1 MFHWPIPDDHIIYI
15 GGKRSLKSS
24 EDTKELLGLVENS
37 NLCEGLP
44 QDDNTKSV
52 VVDPTWEQGQGL
64 SDFPKSTVSC
74 HSVPKS
80 FCESHF
86 KSSVTFRSLNCE
98 VILDNTSPKQGW
110 CNPCSLA
117 INSLKKAATRK
128 KKVSSIPA
136 KSKASLAA
144 CGPETLVAT
153 AKASRLECKS

>member
-1 MFHWPIPDDHIIYI
+1 MYVFHWPIPDDHIIYI
-15 GGKRSLKSS
+15 GGKRSLKCS

-98 VILDNTSPKQGW
+98 VILDNTSPKQG
-110 CNPCSLA
+110 
-117 INSLKKAATRK
+117 
-128 KKVSSIPA
+128 
-136 KSKASLAA
+136 
-144 CGPETLVAT
+144 
-153 AKASRLECKS
+153 